1 MPSVTDPDKEV
12 DHEEYVE
19 CEIKLL
25 SCILRPGHAGLNSV
39 TKHIGD
45 IEMNIFTFPYLS
57 TPTLKHQWSRWRG
70 WRWRVW
76 RPVSPGS
83 SLCLSGQR
91 SVPRPSP
98 WPRTWSPLQ
107 IQSRHRPG
115 ASCHRPAS
123 SSLSAGCTLFQSK
136 MDPSYNGLEILN
148 DFVLRCYLLL
158 TVIEGFLQNWIQT
171 KYLLLISHCELSS
184 KQKQID
190 SLASDL
196 SAEHGC
202 ECSDEKDGEDSH
214 EECAD
219 GGEKEAPPLPG
230 PQTVLL
236 TQLVPFRPLHGDH
249 LPSAARS
256 DPVALTV

>member
-1 MPSVTDPDKEV
+1 
-12 DHEEYVE
+12 
-19 CEIKLL
+19 
-25 SCILRPGHAGLNSV
+25 
-39 TKHIGD
+39 
-45 IEMNIFTFPYLS
+45 
-57 TPTLKHQWSRWRG
+57 
-70 WRWRVW
+70 
-76 RPVSPGS
+76 
-83 SLCLSGQR
+83 
-91 SVPRPSP
+91 
-98 WPRTWSPLQ
+98 
-107 IQSRHRPG
+107 
-115 ASCHRPAS
+115 
-123 SSLSAGCTLFQSK
+123 

-219 GGEKEAPPLPG
+219 GGEKEAPPLPLL
-230 PQTVLL
+230 QTLLRGEVLH
-236 TQLVPFRPLHGDH
+236 TETLVNKKLSLEIELSFD
-249 LPSAARS
+249 
-256 DPVALTV
+256 VEI

>member
-1 MPSVTDPDKEV
+1 
-12 DHEEYVE
+12 
-19 CEIKLL
+19 
-25 SCILRPGHAGLNSV
+25 
-39 TKHIGD
+39 
-45 IEMNIFTFPYLS
+45 
-57 TPTLKHQWSRWRG
+57 
-70 WRWRVW
+70 
-76 RPVSPGS
+76 
-83 SLCLSGQR
+83 
-91 SVPRPSP
+91 
-98 WPRTWSPLQ
+98 
-107 IQSRHRPG
+107 
-115 ASCHRPAS
+115 
-123 SSLSAGCTLFQSK
+123 

-230 PQTVLL
+230 LQ
-236 TQLVPFRPLHGDH
+236 TQLLVPHHRVPHRPRVHHGVPH
-249 LPSAARS
+249 RLGAHAQAGPHTILISRGG
-256 DPVALTV
+256 VASERL